1 MGGESSRP
9 SGGYDNDHRPRGG
22 SSEGSWG
29 VGTVKAPGPVL
40 AGPKYTSPS
49 GSSVTIGVNPGIG
62 GGGAGVGIG
71 VKKTF

>member
-9 SGGYDNDHRPRGG
+9 SGGSNHDYRPSGS

-40 AGPKYTSPS
+40 VGPKYTDPS
-49 GSSVTIGVNPGIG
+49 GTSVTVGVNPGIG